1 MMSVRKIK
9 TDVYAVG
16 AIDWDRRLFDALIP
30 LPEGTTYNS
39 YLVKGGEKTMLIE
52 TVDPTMTHV
61 LLGNL
66 KELGVD
72 SIDYVVANHAEQDHS
87 GSLPVVLDAFPMAQL
102 VCSNKCKP
110 MLIDLLAIPEERFH
124 TVENGATL
132 ELGGKSLQFLYTPW
146 VHWPETMVTY
156 LKEDRIL
163 FSCDFLGA
171 HLASSDLFVDDKA
184 ALHIAAKRYFGEI
197 MMPFRAAIQNNLDK
211 IRGLEIDIVAP
222 SHGPL
227 YNKPRTII
235 ESYRD
240 WADPEPKN
248 LVVIPY
254 VTMHG
259 STKLMVDRLVGA
271 LIDQGVTVEQFDLT
285 SVDLGELGIGLV
297 DAATIV
303 LGAPTVLMGAHPL
316 ALYAAHL
323 ANALRP
329 KLRFVSLIGSYG
341 WGTKVVEQVSGILTN
356 LKVEVIEPVIV
367 KGAPTQETFAALD
380 RLAGEIAAK
389 HRENG
394 FKAYSD

>member
-1 MMSVRKIK
+1 MSVRKIK

-39 YLVKGGEKTMLIE
+39 YLVKGSDKTMLID
-52 TVDPTMTHV
+52 TVDPTMTDV

-66 KELGVD
+66 KELGID

-87 GSLPVVLDAFPMAQL
+87 GSLPVVLDTFPMAQV

-110 MLIDLLAIPEERFH
+110 MLIDLLAISEERVQ
-124 TVENGATL
+124 TVDDGATL
-132 ELGGKSLQFLYTPW
+132 ELGGKSLQFISTPW

-156 LKEDRIL
+156 LKEDGIL
-163 FSCDFLGA
+163 FSCDFFGA
-171 HLASSDLFVDDKA
+171 HLAASDLFTDDKA
-184 ALHIAAKRYFGEI
+184 TLHLTAKRYFGEI
-197 MMPFRAAIQNNLDK
+197 MMPFRTPIQNNLNK
-211 IRGLEIDIVAP
+211 IKDLDIKIIAP

-227 YNKPRTII
+227 YDEPGTII

-240 WADPEPKN
+240 WVDPEPKN
-248 LVVIPY
+248 LAVVPY

-259 STKLMVDRLVGA
+259 STKLMVDRLVGT
-271 LIDQGVTVEQFDLT
+271 LIDQGVTVKQFDLT
-285 SVDLGELGIGLV
+285 SVDLGELGVGLV

-316 ALYAAHL
+316 ALYVAHL

-329 KLRFVSLIGSYG
+329 KVRFVSLIGSYG
-341 WGTKVVEQVSGILTN
+341 WGTKAVEQVSGILTN
-356 LKVEVIEPVIV
+356 LKVEILEPVIV

-389 HRENG
+389 HRENS